1 MHRTISTLFVWLALL
16 SSQALSFGA
25 DGHRIVSQIAENHLS
40 IKTALAINVITDGDS
55 LAKLS
60 VWPDRIRYVSV
71 WEQSKYWHYVSID
84 DKEQFKD
91 FPRHRDGDVLTA
103 LEYFYAELQNP
114 QLPKKQQWEALAF
127 FVHFVGDIHQPLHVG
142 RRDDRGGNSIP
153 VKWLKQSKSSNLHT
167 VWDSL
172 IINTENKSPEQ
183 YSEKLDRSG
192 AAKAAWQLSHFQ
204 DWAQE
209 SKALRRQVYNLAPD
223 SKGHPSLIDPAY
235 VKRNKPIIER
245 RLLMAGRRLAD
256 RLNRIF
262 DPRGSDQQ

>member
-1 MHRTISTLFVWLALL
+1 MPRAIPTLFICLALL

-25 DGHRIVSQIAENHLS
+25 DGHRIVSHIAENHLS
-40 IKTALAINVITDGDS
+40 VKTALTINVITDGDS

-60 VWPDRIRYVSV
+60 VWPDRVRYVSV

-84 DKEQFKD
+84 DNEQLND

-114 QLPKKQQWEALAF
+114 QLPKKQQREALAF

-192 AAKAAWQLSHFQ
+192 TAKPAWHIADFQ
-204 DWAQE
+204 DWALE
-209 SKALRRQVYNLAPD
+209 SKVLRRHIYNFSPNG
-223 SKGHPSLIDPAY
+223 KRNPRLIGPAY
-235 VKRNKPIIER
+235 IKRNKPIIER

>member
-1 MHRTISTLFVWLALL
+1 MHRAIPTLFVWLALL

-40 IKTALAINVITDGDS
+40 IKTALAINAITDGDS

-127 FVHFVGDIHQPLHVG
+127 FVHFVADIHQPLHVG

-192 AAKAAWQLSHFQ
+192 TAKPAWHIADFQ
-204 DWAQE
+204 DWALE
-209 SKALRRQVYNLAPD
+209 SKSPAPP
-223 SKGHPSLIDPAY
+223 GL
-235 VKRNKPIIER
+235 
-245 RLLMAGRRLAD
+245 
-256 RLNRIF
+256 
-262 DPRGSDQQ
+262 

>member
-1 MHRTISTLFVWLALL
+1 MHRAIPTLFVWLALL

-40 IKTALAINVITDGDS
+40 IKTALAINAITDGDS

-142 RRDDRGGNSIP
+142 RRDDRGGNTIP
-153 VKWLKQSKSSNLHT
+153 VKWLKQSKTSNLHT

-183 YSEKLDRSG
+183 YSLKLDRSET
-192 AAKAAWQLSHFQ
+192 AQAAWHNADFQ
-204 DWAQE
+204 DWALE
-209 SKALRRQVYNLAPD
+209 SKVLRRHIYNFSPNGKRD
-223 SKGHPSLIDPAY
+223 PRLIGPAY
-235 VKRNKPIIER
+235 IKRNRPIIER

-262 DPRGSDQQ
+262 DPRASDQQ